1 MNTNKSM
8 TEGPLTSKIL
18 WYAIPLA
25 LTAILQQLFNAA
37 DVAIIGQFVGTEAMA
52 AVGANASLIS
62 LFVNLFVGI
71 SLGTNVVIAHAIGQ
85 DNKAIVRK
93 AVHTSIYIALFGG
106 LFMTIIGEIFAPRIL
121 SMMSVPEN
129 IFPLALKYLRI
140 YLLGMPVI
148 FLYNFEAAIYRG
160 SGNTKTP
167 LAALTLSGI
176 VNVLLNLFC
185 VLVLHMSV
193 EGVALATATA
203 NLVSSGILFV
213 LLKKSEEIIS
223 ISFSELRVDLPILKR
238 ILQIGLPS
246 GIQSAVFSV
255 ANIIVQSAINS
266 LGAIVIAASSAA
278 FNLEIFAY
286 YVMNSFGQACT
297 TFVGQNYG
305 AGKLD
310 RCKKT
315 FISSV
320 LLAILFTFSSIV
332 GILFFGK
339 SLLSFFNSDP
349 QVIEF
354 GYHRLMIIFFA
365 YIFSIWQEMGS
376 GYLRGFGLSMWPAVI
391 ALIGICTTRIL
402 WVLVVFPKSP
412 TFSTI
417 MMIYPISLGIVGVAT
432 MVAVFI
438 LNPAKKKS

>member
-1 MNTNKSM
+1 M

-52 AVGANASLIS
+52 AVGANSSLIS

-71 SLGTNVVIAHAIGQ
+71 SLGTNVVIAQAIGQ
-85 DNKAIVRK
+85 ENNSTVRK
-93 AVHTSIYIALFGG
+93 AVHTSIYIAIFGG
-106 LFMTIIGEIFAPRIL
+106 LFMLVLGELCAPKVL

-129 IFPLALKYLRI
+129 VFPLALKYLRI

-148 FLYNFEAAIYRG
+148 FLYNFEAAIYRAR
-160 SGNTKTP
+160 GNTKTP

-185 VLVLHMSV
+185 VVILHMSV
-193 EGVALATATA
+193 EGVAIATAIA
-203 NLVSSGILFV
+203 NLVSSSILFI
-213 LLKKSEEIIS
+213 LLTKSEDIIQ
-223 ISFSELRVDLPILKR
+223 ISFSDLKIDWSILKR

-255 ANIIVQSAINS
+255 ANVIVQSAINS
-266 LGAIVIAASSAA
+266 LGSIIIAASSAA

-315 FISSV
+315 FVRSV
-320 LLAILFTFSSIV
+320 LLAILFTFSSIL

-339 SLLSFFNSDP
+339 DLLAFFNSDP

-391 ALIGICTTRIL
+391 ALVGICTTRIL
-402 WVLVVFPKSP
+402 WVLLVFPKSP

-417 MMIYPISLGIVGVAT
+417 MLIYPISLGIVGLAT
-432 MVAVFI
+432 MIAVFI
-438 LNPAKKKS
+438 LNPAKKKKN